1 MPQPADPFAVPLPV
15 LPLIEPL
22 VLLPELVV
30 VVDLPV
36 DVDPVP
42 LLLEAPPLPAV
53 SSQPAVTKW
62 KIGITRPSEERR
74 AILETRYKIPHW
86 SWNQQPS
93 QPQGRH
99 IGVVPEQE

>member
-1 MPQPADPFAVPLPV
+1 MRHDSTGRRLLMRVLQLHSHTAVARICRV
-15 LPLIEPL
+15 
-22 VLLPELVV
+22 
-30 VVDLPV
+30 
-36 DVDPVP
+36 
-42 LLLEAPPLPAV
+42 
-53 SSQPAVTKW
+53 SQPAVTKW